1 MYVILFQDRINGSG
15 DNLGFKD
22 VDSQLYELIKQSVEH
37 RPIPPHEQL
46 KGMQHISVY
55 RYIKTFTT

>member
-46 KGMQHISVY
+46 KGV
-55 RYIKTFTT
+55 